1 MNIVFISNYL
11 THHQL
16 PFVLEMAQAKEVS
29 FIFIATNRMEE
40 ERIRMGW
47 GIDEKIYPFVRH
59 FDDDMQECSR
69 LVMESDV
76 VICGGTH
83 DSYIHDRVASGRLTF
98 RYFERLYKTGQ
109 SKALRPRGY
118 YHKLKEHTRYRKN
131 PVYLLCAGAYVAS
144 DFHLFLAYPG
154 KMLRWGYFPEFV
166 KYSVEERTRIQDGK
180 CHLLWTGRMLR
191 WKHATDAI
199 LVAEALKKE
208 QIMFDLTMIGD
219 GECASMVR
227 QMIEEKGLQR
237 EVILRPFE
245 KPEEIRKAMLKSD
258 IYLMTSDYEEGWG
271 AVVNEAM
278 NSGCAVI
285 AGSGAGAVPY
295 LIRHGKNGLVYQNGK
310 TEELIALTLS
320 LVKDINQIHF
330 LGQAAYMTIATT
342 WNASV
347 ACRRF
352 LTFCRQIENPEKTVE
367 MIEDEG
373 PMSNAPLIAPG
384 KGYQYCIRER

>member
-1 MNIVFISNYL
+1 
-11 THHQL
+11 
-16 PFVLEMAQAKEVS
+16 
-29 FIFIATNRMEE
+29 
-40 ERIRMGW
+40 
-47 GIDEKIYPFVRH
+47 
-59 FDDDMQECSR
+59 
-69 LVMESDV
+69 
-76 VICGGTH
+76 
-83 DSYIHDRVASGRLTF
+83 
-98 RYFERLYKTGQ
+98 
-109 SKALRPRGY
+109 
-118 YHKLKEHTRYRKN
+118 
-131 PVYLLCAGAYVAS
+131 
-144 DFHLFLAYPG
+144 
-154 KMLRWGYFPEFV
+154 
-166 KYSVEERTRIQDGK
+166 
-180 CHLLWTGRMLR
+180 
-191 WKHATDAI
+191 
-199 LVAEALKKE
+199 
-208 QIMFDLTMIGD
+208 
-219 GECASMVR
+219 MVR

-285 AGSGAGAVPY
+285 AGSVAGAVPY

-352 LTFCRQIENPEKTVE
+352 LAFCRQIENPEKTVE